1 MVACGT
7 AGTGKSYL
15 INTICQCLGDKCILT
30 GTIGM
35 AAFNIC
41 GKTLHSTL
49 KLPIHTNVEKDMQ
62 GSSLQKL
69 QITFQHKAHI
79 IIDEVEMLGQ
89 NTFAWVDKRL
99 PYSGKIWWAKNL
111 ANCSKS

>member
-1 MVACGT
+1 MLYYLWLNYEQTLAYRIVLEHSNQLSYPSLHMVACGT

-79 IIDEVEMLGQ
+79 IIDEV
-89 NTFAWVDKRL
+89 
-99 PYSGKIWWAKNL
+99 
-111 ANCSKS
+111 